1 MSRSYK
7 YWYRMAQSLIQYY
20 HHLPRP
26 SVEQKP
32 VLLNTALNALTNAL
46 LCLDKFVVPNIQ
58 QLKSL
63 TNFVNLQE

>member
-1 MSRSYK
+1 
-7 YWYRMAQSLIQYY
+7 MAQSLIQYY
-20 HHLPRP
+20 HLPGLT
-26 SVEQKP
+26 VEQKP